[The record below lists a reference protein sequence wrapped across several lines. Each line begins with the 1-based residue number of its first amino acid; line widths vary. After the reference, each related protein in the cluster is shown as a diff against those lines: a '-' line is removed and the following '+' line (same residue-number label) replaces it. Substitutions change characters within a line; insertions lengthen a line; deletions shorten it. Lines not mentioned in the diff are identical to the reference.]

1 MIFVYSFIVFYYF
14 CRKIYKYNLNMFR
27 NLPTIT
33 KNLLLI
39 NVVCFFADLTMKRYG
54 IDLVNILG
62 LHYIT
67 SDGFRLWQPL
77 TYMFMHAGWKHLF
90 FNMFAVLMFAP
101 ALESRWGEKRF
112 LIYYLITG
120 LGAAVVQEAVWALQ
134 LHNWLNGG
142 SAMVAMR
149 AMAWANNAI
158 TIGASGAVFGILL
171 AFGWLFPD
179 VRMFLLFVPIPI
191 RARTLV
197 IIYALVELFAGLAP
211 ISGDNVAHFAHLG
224 GMVFGLLLILWWRH
238 RGYDGFDSISHEP
251 SRLKRWLDEQKEKWR
266 AKRPPRIRR
275 DKDSKDYSDYHY
287 HKPL

>member
-1 MIFVYSFIVFYYF
+1 
-14 CRKIYKYNLNMFR
+14 
-27 NLPTIT
+27 
-33 KNLLLI
+33 
-39 NVVCFFADLTMKRYG
+39 
-54 IDLVNILG
+54 
-62 LHYIT
+62 
-67 SDGFRLWQPL
+67 
-77 TYMFMHAGWKHLF
+77 MFMHAGWKHLF

-120 LGAAVVQEAVWALQ
+120 LGAAVVQEVVWALQ